1 MLSAVETSLKITFS
15 CGRRGTAFA
24 VVEELLEL
32 FTSFYFSHLER
43 SRNPKGDRLR
53 SDLTDNTCT
62 FEILLRQSLALLRSS
77 TALRSAQYD
86 MKKQKFQNDNIKIK
100 QNKQKSKPIA
110 RLTHTIGFFKFSLS

>member
-1 MLSAVETSLKITFS
+1 M
-15 CGRRGTAFA
+15 
-24 VVEELLEL
+24 VEELLEL
-32 FTSFYFSHLER
+32 FISFYFSHLER

-86 MKKQKFQNDNIKIK
+86 MK
-100 QNKQKSKPIA
+100 SKNS
-110 RLTHTIGFFKFSLS
+110 RMTI